1 MRLSD
6 IIYLDPCRRQ
16 RKSLDDWL
24 DQRTVTPLPPSIA
37 EHLRVCPKCRQY
49 VSQWSAFELRA
60 RSLREEW
67 PSAHDLALGPHA
79 VQSVHSATARWSFA
93 TLAAALSV
101 AVVLLLALVFAYQL
115 LVQRPETIARQTV
128 IQNEAPN
135 GTQGAMAPD
144 LPVAAT
150 R

>member
-1 MRLSD
+1 MRLVD
-6 IIYLDPCRRQ
+6 LFHRDPCRRQ

-24 DQRTVTPLPPSIA
+24 DQRTVTPLPSSIA
-37 EHLRVCPKCRQY
+37 DHLRACSRCRQY

-67 PSAHDLALGPHA
+67 PCARDLAVTSQADHRVGP
-79 VQSVHSATARWSFA
+79 ATPRWSFA

-101 AVVLLLALVFAYQL
+101 AVILVLVLVFTYHL
-115 LVQRPETIARQTV
+115 LVDHPGTIARHTV
-128 IQNEAPN
+128 IQHEATN
-135 GTQGAMAPD
+135 GTQGSMAPD